1 MLCHANCTANVILSF
16 IFKIKAHFRYFLI
29 YSVLTTVT
37 PYKQVEVQT
46 PTFYTSTNTALI
58 MLANGESNSN
68 TIKKGSINNL
78 AGVFFLRCAALN
90 HRYGHSAI

>member
-1 MLCHANCTANVILSF
+1 MHANCTANVTLSF
-16 IFKIKAHFRYFLI
+16 IFKIKRIFVISNIQRLN
-29 YSVLTTVT
+29 TVT
-37 PYKQVEVQT
+37 PSKQVEVQT
-46 PTFYTSTNTALI
+46 PTFYSSTNTALI